1 MSRLEALALDEL
13 TEDQL
18 AVLNAI
24 NSGPRGRGTP
34 IGLVGPFGVWVRAP
48 RIGMAVQALGGVARF
63 ALSARTTR
71 QSLSSRR
78 MPALP
83 GLREWTRRHLKT
95 FVWAGFRIWMDPSW
109 SLGR

>member
-48 RIGMAVQALGGVARF
+48 RIVMAVQAL
-63 ALSARTTR
+63 
-71 QSLSSRR
+71 
-78 MPALP
+78 
-83 GLREWTRRHLKT
+83 
-95 FVWAGFRIWMDPSW
+95 
-109 SLGR
+109 